1 MQEILNQ
8 LKELSNNLYWTW
20 NNDFHEIMEEINKDY
35 WKWSS
40 KNPVKFL
47 NAIDR
52 EYLFDVIEKRNLRY
66 RIYNLYR
73 DYRKYIAAKDTYFE
87 QKYYKTDKPEICYL
101 SAEYGLAKSLRF
113 YSGGLGTLSGDHLK
127 SASDLGIPL
136 VAVGLAYSYGYFRQ
150 VITDDKRQ
158 SELYEINDFNSMPMR
173 LVLDEEY
180 RPVKITINLPG
191 RKLYAQIWELNVGRI
206 KLYMLD
212 TFVDENNVDD
222 KRVTDILYGGEAE
235 KRILQ
240 EILLGIGGM
249 RVLEVLGIEAKA
261 FHINEGHSAFLTF
274 ERIKNAM
281 SKNNISFKEAKE
293 LCYYSNIFTTHT
305 PVPAGI
311 DIFPK
316 WMFEKYFGAFASED
330 LKIDFNRLFEEGNNL
345 YGQSM
350 GDNFNMAYLAINN
363 SNFVNGVSKLHGEI
377 ARKMWALPENRTQ
390 IDSITNGVHTKT
402 YLSGASEKIYRNNFG
417 YDWINVEK
425 IWKKISE
432 LPDETLWSLRNKN
445 RSKLVSFVRE
455 RIIDRVRIH
464 HESEEKIAGA
474 QTLLDETALT
484 IGFARRFATYKR
496 GTLVLRD
503 IERLQKIL
511 EDKKRKVQ
519 FIFSGKAHP
528 KDDGGKNFIHE
539 ILMFAS
545 KNGFK
550 DNIIFLDNYDM
561 EVAKRLVSG
570 CDVWL
575 NNPRKPLE
583 ASGTSGMKVIANGGL
598 NLSILDGWWVEGY
611 AKNTGWE
618 IVSPEHYDSLS
629 DDQINE
635 YESKSLYET
644 LEKEII
650 PMFYERDERDISV
663 KWVNMIRGSIS
674 ELAPVFNTGR
684 MVKEYH
690 EKFYS
695 KVR

>member
-1 MQEILNQ
+1 
-8 LKELSNNLYWTW
+8 
-20 NNDFHEIMEEINKDY
+20 
-35 WKWSS
+35 
-40 KNPVKFL
+40 
-47 NAIDR
+47 
-52 EYLFDVIEKRNLRY
+52 
-66 RIYNLYR
+66 
-73 DYRKYIAAKDTYFE
+73 
-87 QKYYKTDKPEICYL
+87 
-101 SAEYGLAKSLRF
+101 
-113 YSGGLGTLSGDHLK
+113 
-127 SASDLGIPL
+127 
-136 VAVGLAYSYGYFRQ
+136 
-150 VITDDKRQ
+150 
-158 SELYEINDFNSMPMR
+158 MR